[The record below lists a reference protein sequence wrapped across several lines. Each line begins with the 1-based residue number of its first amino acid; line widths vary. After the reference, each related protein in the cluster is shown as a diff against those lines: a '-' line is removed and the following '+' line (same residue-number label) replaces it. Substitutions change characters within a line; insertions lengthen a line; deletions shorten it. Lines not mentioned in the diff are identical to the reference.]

1 MLSHDQHDQSSV
13 FDEVSVVGVVIHA
26 PEGDPDKHR
35 ALLRNVGHLPA
46 ALPSGTRV
54 QVVAHGPGITLLD
67 KSGPLAR
74 DIASLEG
81 ATLVACA
88 NTMNRLGIDVA
99 DLVSGVV
106 VVPAG
111 IAHLVL
117 RQAQGWAYIRP

>member
-1 MLSHDQHDQSSV
+1 MFSHDQQDQSSAP
-13 FDEVSVVGVVIHA
+13 DEASVAGVVVHA
-26 PEGDPDKHR
+26 PEGSPETHR
-35 ALLRNVGHLPA
+35 ALLRNVGNLIR
-46 ALPSGTRV
+46 ALPYGTKV
-54 QVVAHGPGITLLD
+54 EIVAHGPGIALLD

-99 DLVSGVV
+99 DLVPEVV